1 MEKNNYISPHVQAVR
16 VALPTA
22 IMTSVNING
31 NVDGEARAKEF
42 WGHSFPWEDDDN
54 LYDDE
59 DDM

>member
-1 MEKNNYISPHVQAVR
+1 MKKNNYIYPHVQAVR

>member
-42 WGHSFPWEDDDN
+42 WGHSFPWEDDDY
-54 LYDDE
+54 LDEEE

>member
-1 MEKNNYISPHVQAVR
+1 MKKNNYISPHVQAVR

-42 WGHSFPWEDDDN
+42 WGHSVPWEDDDN

>member
-1 MEKNNYISPHVQAVR
+1 MKKNNYISPHVQAVR